1 MSTPEW
7 SPQPAYREAAERA
20 VAEAKH
26 VLKQLRHY
34 QQVVR
39 QMPLLLRRHGL
50 GQTLT
55 YLSLRGAG
63 RPNSPFELLA
73 LQLERCLS
81 ETLALETKPLL
92 AALTQNDSALYLTVT
107 EHTRLFLTEL
117 IYCLE
122 DAS

>member
-1 MSTPEW
+1 MGTPEW
-7 SPQPAYREAAERA
+7 SPQPAYREAAEQA

-26 VLKQLRHY
+26 ALKQLKHY
-34 QQVVR
+34 EQVAR

-73 LQLERCLS
+73 LQLERYLS
-81 ETLALETKPLL
+81 ETLDLETKPLL
-92 AALTQNDSALYLTVT
+92 SALTQSDSTLYLTVT
-107 EHTRLFLTEL
+107 EHTRLFLAEL
-117 IYCLE
+117 IYRLE
-122 DAS
+122 ETS